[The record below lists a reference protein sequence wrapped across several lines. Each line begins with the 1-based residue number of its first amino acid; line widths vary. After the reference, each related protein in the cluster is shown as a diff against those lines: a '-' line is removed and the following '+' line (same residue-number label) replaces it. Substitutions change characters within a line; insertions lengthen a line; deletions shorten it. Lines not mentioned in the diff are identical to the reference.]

1 MKYIC
6 RAAPQGPLLN
16 FTVMYGRQLFSWIGL
31 ILLTG
36 WNARGQ
42 VRVPR
47 LVGDGMVL
55 QREIP
60 IRIWGFGSP
69 GEQVTVKFDGETASA
84 VTDDNGKWLAIFSP
98 KKAGGPYTMDIDGI
112 NHIWLKNIMVGEVW
126 FCAGGSGMQET
137 METAK
142 EKYAEL
148 IARAD
153 RTPIRQYRIGTRYD
167 FKGPRQ
173 NLSSGGWE
181 AASATS
187 VLSFSALAYLFA
199 VQLYDHY
206 HVPIGLID
214 ATVADAPAEAW
225 LSPDALPS
233 FPAFAAMADRYG
245 DSSYAEGTGPADRM
259 ATGGIF
265 NGMIAPAATYTVRGV
280 LWCQGKANIGK
291 PAEYRGTFATLIG
304 DWRRHWGQT
313 SLPWVYVQSGAH
325 GAAAQQPEESRW
337 AELREAQ
344 RLVLSVPMT
353 GMSVSADLGE
363 ENGGNLPNKE
373 ELAKRLFL
381 AAEGAAYEK
390 ANIIYTGPI
399 FHSVRIRHN
408 KVSIRFDEAESGLI
422 VKGGG
427 ELHGFA
433 LAGADNHFYW
443 AKAVI
448 EGKKV
453 VVTCDQVANPI
464 TVRYGWADN
473 PAGANLYNRDQL
485 FQDGLPAPP
494 FEARKLAR

>member
-1 MKYIC
+1 M
-6 RAAPQGPLLN
+6 
-16 FTVMYGRQLFSWIGL
+16 
-31 ILLTG
+31 G
-36 WNARGQ
+36 WKANSQ
-42 VRVPR
+42 VQVPR

-69 GEQVTVKFDGETASA
+69 GEQVKVKFDGETASA
-84 VTDDNGKWLAIFSP
+84 VTDDRGRWLVIFSP

-126 FCAGGSGMQET
+126 FCSGGAGMQAT
-137 METAK
+137 MEKVK
-142 EKYAEL
+142 ERYADL

-153 RTPIRQYRIGTRYD
+153 RVPIRQYRIATRYD
-167 FKGPRQ
+167 YKGPRQ

-181 AASATS
+181 PASASS

-199 VQLYDHY
+199 VQLYDHF
-206 HVPIGLID
+206 HVPVGLID

-225 LSPDALPS
+225 LSPGALSS
-233 FPAFAAMADRYG
+233 FPVYAAAAERYQ

-259 ATGGIF
+259 AAGGLF
-265 NGMIAPAATYTVRGV
+265 NGMIAPVATYTVRGV
-280 LWCQGKANIGK
+280 LWSQGEANIGK
-291 PAEYRGTFATLIG
+291 PEEYHGIFATLIN
-304 DWRRHWGQT
+304 DWRRHWGQA
-313 SLPWVYVQSGAH
+313 SLPWIYVQSGAH
-325 GAAAQQPEESRW
+325 GAAAQEPEESRW

-344 RLVLSVPMT
+344 RLALSVPLT
-353 GMSVSADLGE
+353 GMVVSADLGE
-363 ENGGNLPNKE
+363 EDDGDLPNKE
-373 ELAKRLFL
+373 ELGKRLVL
-381 AAEGAAYEK
+381 AAESVAYEK
-390 ANIIYTGPI
+390 ANMIYTGPL

-408 KVSIRFDEAESGLI
+408 RVNIRFDEVESGLI

-433 LAGADNHFYW
+433 LAGADNRFYW

-453 VVTCDQVANPI
+453 IVTCDKVSNPVV
-464 TVRYGWADN
+464 VRYSWADN

-485 FQDGLPAPP
+485 FQDGLPASA
-494 FEARKLAR
+494 FEARKVSR

>member
-1 MKYIC
+1 MH
-6 RAAPQGPLLN
+6 
-16 FTVMYGRQLFSWIGL
+16 GRQLFGWIGL
-31 ILLTG
+31 LLLTG
-36 WNARGQ
+36 WNASGQ

-55 QREIP
+55 QRDIP

-69 GEQVTVKFDGETASA
+69 GEQVTVKFDGETANA
-84 VTDDNGKWLAIFSP
+84 VTDDNGKWLVIFSP

-126 FCAGGSGMQET
+126 FCGGGAG
-137 METAK
+137 MELPMEKVK
-142 EKYAEL
+142 ERYADL

-153 RTPIRQYRIGTRYD
+153 RTPVRQFRIGTRYD

-173 NLSSGGWE
+173 NVSSGGWE
-181 AASATS
+181 PATTAS

-199 VQLYDHY
+199 LQLCDQY
-206 HVPIGLID
+206 HVTVGLIN
-214 ATVADAPAEAW
+214 ASVADAPAEAW

-233 FPAFAAMADRYG
+233 FPAYAAIASRYA
-245 DSSYAEGTGPADRM
+245 DSSFAEGTGPADRT
-259 ATGGIF
+259 ATGGLF

-280 LWCQGKANIGK
+280 LWCQGDADISK
-291 PAEYRGTFATLIG
+291 PAEYQEIFATVIG

-325 GAAAQQPEESRW
+325 GAVTQQPEESRW

-344 RLVLSVPMT
+344 RLVLAVPMT
-353 GMSVSADLGE
+353 GMAVSVDLGE
-363 ENGGNLPNKE
+363 ESSGDIPNKV
-373 ELAKRLFL
+373 ELAKRLAL
-381 AAEGAAYEK
+381 AADGVAYEK
-390 ANIIYTGPI
+390 ANIIYTGPL

-408 KVSIRFDEAESGLI
+408 KVSIRFDEVESGLI

-427 ELHGFA
+427 ELNGFA
-433 LAGADNHFYW
+433 LAGADNHFYR

-453 VVTCDQVANPI
+453 VVTSDQVPNPVV
-464 TVRYGWADN
+464 VRYGWADN
-473 PAGANLYNRDQL
+473 PQGIKLINRDHL
-485 FQDGLPAPP
+485 FQDGLPASP
-494 FEARKLAR
+494 FEARKVAK

>member
-1 MKYIC
+1 MH
-6 RAAPQGPLLN
+6 
-16 FTVMYGRQLFSWIGL
+16 GRQVFGWIGL
-31 ILLTG
+31 LLLIG
-36 WNARGQ
+36 WNVNGQ

-69 GEQVTVKFDGETASA
+69 GEQVKVKFDGETASA
-84 VTDDNGKWLAIFSP
+84 VTDDNGRWLVIFSP

-126 FCAGGSGMQET
+126 FCAGGTGMQET
-137 METAK
+137 MEKVK
-142 EKYAEL
+142 ERYADL

-153 RTPIRQYRIGTRYD
+153 RVPVRQYRIATRYD

-181 AASATS
+181 PASASS

-199 VQLYDHY
+199 VQLYDHF
-206 HVPIGLID
+206 HVPVGLID

-225 LSPDALPS
+225 LSPDALQS
-233 FPAFAAMADRYG
+233 FPFYAAGAGRYK
-245 DSSYAEGTGPADRM
+245 DSSFAEGTGPTDRT
-259 ATGGIF
+259 AAGGLF
-265 NGMIAPAATYTVRGV
+265 NGMVAPAATYTIRGV
-280 LWCQGKANIGK
+280 LWCQGVEANIGR
-291 PAEYRGTFATLIG
+291 PAEYHGIFATLIS
-304 DWRRHWGQT
+304 DWRRQWGQT
-313 SLPWVYVQSGAH
+313 NLPWIYVQSGAH
-325 GAAAQQPEESRW
+325 GDSAQQPEESHW

-344 RLVLSVPMT
+344 RLTLSVPMT
-353 GMSVSADLGE
+353 GMVVSADLGKVQD
-363 ENGGNLPNKE
+363 GDLPNKE
-373 ELAKRLFL
+373 ELGKRLVF
-381 AAEGAAYEK
+381 AAEGVAYEK
-390 ANIIYTGPI
+390 ANIIYTGPL
-399 FHSVRIRHN
+399 FHSVRMRRN
-408 KVSIRFDEAESGLI
+408 KVSIRFDEVESGLI

-453 VVTCDQVANPI
+453 LVTCDQVPNPVV
-464 TVRYGWADN
+464 VRYGWADN

-485 FQDGLPAPP
+485 FQDGLPAPA
-494 FEARKLAR
+494 FEAGKAAN